1 MRFLRVRIHRF
12 GPLVE
17 VDTGPDPL
25 PGLTVVLGP
34 NEAGKSSF
42 FMALRALLYGIYP
55 TRPELNPYAP
65 WDGAEIDLEADVEGE
80 EGRVGTVHRRLLSSP
95 WGRLRAEGG
104 EEVDLRNETLPWASH
119 VPREIY
125 RELFSITLPEL
136 VHLQGG
142 RGWEEV
148 RDRLLAGMGTGDLAA
163 PRRVVESLEADAV
176 RLWRP
181 DRRGRSR
188 HREVEEALT
197 ALSDRLSRA
206 RERDALLRR
215 RHRRLGAVE
224 EELDR
229 RREVLTGV
237 QTTLERLRVLIPL
250 RTRLRRMEER
260 RVRAGDPTLLE
271 GLPGDPVERLQALV
285 VQVREVEGELEAAR
299 TRLAET
305 EGTIPEE
312 DPVDRRLLSRR
323 DRAWAL
329 TLESEVVRDW
339 QGRRASAAARLDAVD
354 EEVRRVGAELFGEP
368 DEPVPA
374 RAVLQLSTSELAD
387 RIRDREE
394 GERRRAEAEERLL
407 AARARPLPPEAPSR
421 PTGSVMA
428 LAVAGILLLLVGAV
442 LLLGPV
448 EGLGAAA
455 VVALLA
461 GAVVSG
467 QAVLARIGWAR
478 ERDRIRGERQD
489 REQEQHALESREAEL
504 AERVREVEAGM
515 DTLLEE
521 LPLRAERRER
531 PREGLVQ
538 ELVRLQDL
546 FRRRESAHVELREL
560 DRGLHETGERLARL
574 LREVEGLDLPDDPVR
589 ALPLLAERL
598 EEADGRARS
607 RQDALR
613 EADRAREEIQ
623 RLEGELAVRQGELA
637 AFRERLLR
645 IQPGTGTEEAA
656 QEGAV
661 RLAAL
666 GDALRLQGELE
677 EEAGEL
683 DDLRRRIAALEEELV
698 GADPGPA
705 PSEPEVIRVGLEAEA
720 EEIRRE
726 LEELREEAGDL
737 RAEIRALSEEETV
750 DVVEAAVAELREER
764 ATLRRERDRL
774 WILARV
780 VRVAE
785 RRYRDAHQPEL
796 TRRASRYLERFTG
809 GRYSRLLL
817 GDDGDPDALLLQAAH
832 LPGSQPVTEPLS
844 TGTREQVFLALR
856 LAVVDQMDR
865 EGARLPLALDE
876 TLVNWDDERR
886 LRGLDLLDE
895 VARERQVLLFTCHPG
910 LAREAAERGARLV
923 ELPGP
928 A

>member
-1 MRFLRVRIHRF
+1 MRFLRVRIRRF
-12 GPLVE
+12 GPLTD

-42 FMALRALLYGIYP
+42 FLALRALLYGIYP

-65 WDGAEIDLEADVEGE
+65 WDGAEIDLEADVQGE

-95 WGRLRAEGG
+95 WGRLRSEGG

-125 RELFSITLPEL
+125 EEIFSITLPEL
-136 VHLQGG
+136 VRLQGG

-163 PRRVVESLEADAV
+163 PRRVVESLEGDAV

-188 HREVEEALT
+188 HREVEEALI

-206 RERDALLRR
+206 QERDALLRR

-229 RREVLTGV
+229 RRGVLTGV

-260 RVRAGDPTLLE
+260 RARAGDPELLD
-271 GLPGDPVERLQALV
+271 GLPGDPVQRLQTLGDRVA
-285 VQVREVEGELEAAR
+285 EVEGELEAAR
-299 TRLAET
+299 ARLGET
-305 EGTIPEE
+305 EGAIPEE

-339 QGRRASAAARLDAVD
+339 QGRRASAAARLDTVEA
-354 EEVRRVGAELFGEP
+354 EVRRVGAELLGEP

-428 LAVAGILLLLVGAV
+428 LAAVGILLLLLGAV

-448 EGLGAAA
+448 EGLGTAG
-455 VVALLA
+455 VVALMA

-467 QAVLARIGWAR
+467 QAMLARTGWAR
-478 ERDRIRGERQD
+478 ERHRIRGEREE
-489 REQEQHALESREAEL
+489 REQELRALESREAEL
-504 AERVREVEAGM
+504 SERVRKVEAGM
-515 DTLLEE
+515 DALLEE

-538 ELVRLQDL
+538 ELARLQDL
-546 FRRRESAHVELREL
+546 FRRRESASVELREL

-574 LREVEGLDLPDDPVR
+574 LREVEGLELPDDPVR

-598 EEADGRARS
+598 EEADARARD
-607 RQDALR
+607 RQEALR
-613 EADRAREEIQ
+613 EVDRAREEIQ
-623 RLEGELAVRQGELA
+623 RLVGELAARKGELA

-645 IQPGTGTEEAA
+645 IRPGAGTEEAA
-656 QEGAV
+656 QEVAS

-666 GDALRLQGELE
+666 GDAHRLQGELE

-683 DDLRRRIAALEEELV
+683 EDLRRRIAALEEELV
-698 GADPGPA
+698 GDDPGAA
-705 PSEPEVIRVGLEAEA
+705 PPEPEVTRVGLEAEA
-720 EEIRRE
+720 EEIRSD

-737 RAEIRALSEEETV
+737 RAEIRTLSEEETV

-774 WILARV
+774 WVLARA

-796 TRRASRYLERFTG
+796 TRRASRYLEHFTG

-817 GDDGDPDALLLQAAH
+817 GDDGDPDTLLLQAAH

-865 EGARLPLALDE
+865 EGARLPLTLDE
-876 TLVNWDDERR
+876 TLVNWDEARR

-895 VARERQVLLFTCHPG
+895 VARERQVLLFTCHPA
-910 LAREAAERGARLV
+910 LAREATQRGARLV